1 MNAFKAQQ
9 HRWVKGSIQVAR
21 KLLPLVW
28 RAPVPLAVKVE
39 ATFHLT
45 YNVAYVFL
53 LLLSLIVYPVV
64 LTRYRDGSTF
74 YAIADTILFLVATA
88 SVLFFFAYAQRETR
102 RDWKGRLRYLPFVMS
117 LGMGLSVTNTRAVL
131 EALVGHRSTFHR
143 TPKFRIEGRGDGW
156 RGKRYR
162 APLNGWALIEIAL
175 GLYFAWAMLALAHDK
190 VYAPLPF
197 FVLYLFGFLY
207 VGILSLVHAQA
218 RR

>member
-1 MNAFKAQQ
+1 MNAFKSQQ

-21 KLLPLVW
+21 KLLPLLW
-28 RAPVPLAVKVE
+28 RAPLPLAVKLE
-39 ATFHLT
+39 ATVHLT

-64 LTRYRDGSTF
+64 LARYQDGSTF
-74 YAIADTILFLVATA
+74 YAIADTILFLIATS
-88 SVLFFFAYAQRETR
+88 SVLVFFGYAQRETR
-102 RDWKGRLRYLPFVMS
+102 GDWKRQLRHLPFVMS

-131 EALVGHRSTFHR
+131 EALVGHRSPFHR
-143 TPKFRIEGRGDGW
+143 TPKFRIEGRGDVW

-162 APLNGWALIEIAL
+162 ASRNGWALIEIAL
-175 GLYFAWAMLALAHDK
+175 GFYFAWTMVTLAHDT